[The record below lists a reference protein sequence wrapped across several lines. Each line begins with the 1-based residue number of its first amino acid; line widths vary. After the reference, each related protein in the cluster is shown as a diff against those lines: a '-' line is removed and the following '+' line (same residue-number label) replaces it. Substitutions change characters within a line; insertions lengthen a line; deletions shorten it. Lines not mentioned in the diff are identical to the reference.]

1 MVVFKDGHPAEK
13 SLIPDGEYL
22 EITEFAK
29 KFGVP
34 LENVRTWV
42 KRRQLPCVSYY
53 GRLFIPA
60 TITSISLGKHVR
72 KL

>member
-53 GRLFIPA
+53 GRLLIPGNL
-60 TITSISLGKHVR
+60 TSIHLRRGLK